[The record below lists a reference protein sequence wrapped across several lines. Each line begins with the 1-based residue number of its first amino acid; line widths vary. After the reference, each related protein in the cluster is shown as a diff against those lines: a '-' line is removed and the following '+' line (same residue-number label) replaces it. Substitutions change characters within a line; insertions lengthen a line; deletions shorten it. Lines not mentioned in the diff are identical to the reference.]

1 MPKSG
6 KNGHRYCARTRPIC
20 WPWWRK
26 KWPKKPRTPP
36 PPGSICKPLSHRK
49 PRCIDRLT
57 TAQHPTP
64 PTGVPC
70 AMRTTATTHAAPCA
84 LLLARATACAAAL
97 VPAFGPPTAPPPG
110 RATAA
115 DEHTQPTQETTTM
128 TKATTPLQTL
138 HRVQA
143 ALEAAQAYPEG
154 QHPPEVLNELADA
167 LQAAPESYRQY
178 PGMDEWM
185 RWAQNHTERRQ
196 HARFFE
202 LLEQLN
208 SMDADTP

>member
-1 MPKSG
+1 
-6 KNGHRYCARTRPIC
+6 
-20 WPWWRK
+20 
-26 KWPKKPRTPP
+26 
-36 PPGSICKPLSHRK
+36 
-49 PRCIDRLT
+49 
-57 TAQHPTP
+57 
-64 PTGVPC
+64 
-70 AMRTTATTHAAPCA
+70 
-84 LLLARATACAAAL
+84 
-97 VPAFGPPTAPPPG
+97 
-110 RATAA
+110 
-115 DEHTQPTQETTTM
+115 M

-154 QHPPEVLNELADA
+154 QHPPDVLNELADA

-208 SMDADTP
+208 SMDADTPAHTELFMQAMRCAPEQYKDAAAEIAADFIPQATHVNEHGQPMYSVQEIAQHFGKPVEQVQDDVQRLIDDGHMDASSLHTGPVFPLQ